1 MNADSLIPGRF
12 IKAVDLGSTLAAEP
26 TFTITAVVLER
37 VPDLKNPGNE
47 VVKGIV
53 GFRDIEQGWVMNRT
67 NVECLKAMFGPETD
81 GWMGKR
87 VTLCQETVKM
97 PKGPDEL
104 GIRVKGSPDIDREIV
119 AQWKPK
125 RKSMQ
130 SRRLVPTGSRPQ
142 RQPDRAPEPPKPAAD
157 WRDEMVTAASKYGL
171 TEADLAA
178 VADNRP
184 RAEWVAADVAAMK
197 ARINRAYTESRAA
210 ADPPSG
216 K

>member
-37 VPDLKNPGNE
+37 VPDIKNPGKE

-67 NVECLKAMFGPETD
+67 NVECIKAMFGPETD

-87 VTLCQETVKM
+87 ITLCQEAVKM

-119 AQWKPK
+119 AEWKPA
-125 RKSMQ
+125 RKSKQ

-157 WRDEMVTAASKYGL
+157 WRD
-171 TEADLAA
+171 AA
-178 VADNRP
+178 VTSAGRLGVSMLDLVALCGGRGRNDWTDEDKATI
-184 RAEWVAADVAAMK
+184 RATLEAK
-197 ARINRAYTESRAA
+197 KAA
-210 ADPPSG
+210 ADPG
-216 K
+216 AA